1 MSPCRR
7 PQASPPRAFGIALV
21 LGALAWAPGCAR
33 GDCDDG
39 ACAELDAPASSS
51 EGSPGTV
58 GGDTSS
64 AASSSGASSSDGDSS
79 DDTCTE
85 QLAGGISL
93 RDVSFFQVI
102 GVDVLRDGSTPESA
116 YDVPLVEGRAAI
128 LRARVDL
135 TPSFVTRTVAL
146 RLELRTPQ
154 GVETFVDARTIDGV
168 ASGDDPTGDFLLE
181 LPADAL
187 QLGASYSVALV
198 ECGETDVD
206 APTTGA
212 RHPAEGTDELN
223 VARTGPIAIHLVPF
237 EVGGFVPDTS
247 PAVLDGL
254 RAAVHAVYP
263 TTEVVLT
270 VGDVVP
276 DLNDGV
282 VDMGQLLIDLG
293 VIQEQV
299 DQAPPDVYYYGMV
312 TGAATREEFC
322 ADCPTGTSESGN
334 GNRAAFAIGAA
345 FGDQRSEDT
354 LIHELGHMH
363 GLLHAPCGDPA
374 NPDPGFPYA
383 DAAITVEGYDD
394 RTGEFVPADHRDMM
408 AYCYPRWIS
417 DYNYVELVAWVQQA
431 QTWSTA
437 RSADPMRRR
446 ASTPSH
452 PSTHARCDDRAADA
466 STAQRRPPA

>member
-1 MSPCRR
+1 MSAGMSPRERR
-7 PQASPPRAFGIALV
+7 VPPLHRFGISLV
-21 LGALAWAPGCAR
+21 LAGALPCTSACAR

-39 ACAELDAPASSS
+39 ACAELDASASSS
-51 EGSPGTV
+51 EGSSGAV
-58 GGDTSS
+58 EGDTSS
-64 AASSSGASSSDGDSS
+64 ATSSSGGDSS
-79 DDTCTE
+79 DDACTE

-93 RDVSFFQVI
+93 RDLSFFQVI
-102 GVDVLRDGSTPESA
+102 GIDVLRDGSTPESA

-128 LRARVDL
+128 LRARVEL
-135 TPSFVTRTVAL
+135 APSWQTRTVGL
-146 RLELRTPQ
+146 RLELHTSQ
-154 GVETFVDARTIDGV
+154 GIETFVDARRIDGV
-168 ASGDDPTGDFLLE
+168 ASQDDPAADFLLE
-181 LPADAL
+181 VPDDAL
-187 QLGASYSVALV
+187 QVGARYSVALV
-198 ECGETDVD
+198 ECGEPDVD

-212 RHPAEGTDELN
+212 RHPAEGTDDLN

-276 DLNDGV
+276 DHNDGEL
-282 VDMGQLLIDLG
+282 DMGQLLVDLG

-322 ADCPTGTSESGN
+322 ADCPTGTSESGG

-363 GLLHAPCGDPA
+363 GLLHAPCGDPSD
-374 NPDPGFPYA
+374 PDPEFPYA

-417 DYNYVELVAWVQQA
+417 DYNYAELVAWVQRA

-437 RSADPMRRR
+437 RR
-446 ASTPSH
+446 APSH
-452 PSTHARCDDRAADA
+452 PSTHARCDDARADA